1 MPKVQMT
8 TLGYIETRESYLML
22 HRVKKEQDVNEGKWI
37 GIGGKF
43 EYGESPEECMIRE
56 AKEETGLAVTS
67 MKFRGILTFICDKQD
82 PEYICLYTIDGFSGQ
97 LKECDEGELLWVPK
111 DEIFGL
117 NLWEGDRIF
126 FDLLQKDV
134 PFFSLKLCY
143 EGDQLLEAVLNG
155 EKELVRTAKCD
166 IVRKTE

>member
-43 EYGESPEECMIRE
+43 EYVESPEECMIRE

-143 EGDQLLEAVLNG
+143 EGDQLLKAVLNG
-155 EKELVRTAKCD
+155 EKELVRKAK
-166 IVRKTE
+166 VLYS

>member
-43 EYGESPEECMIRE
+43 EYGESAEECMIRE

-143 EGDQLLEAVLNG
+143 EGDQLLKAVLNG
-155 EKELVRTAKCD
+155 EKELVRTAK
-166 IVRKTE
+166 V

>member
-22 HRVKKEQDVNEGKWI
+22 HRVKKKQDVNEGKWI

-155 EKELVRTAKCD
+155 EKELVRTAK
-166 IVRKTE
+166 V

>member
-155 EKELVRTAKCD
+155 EKELVRTAN
-166 IVRKTE
+166 V

>member
-117 NLWEGDRIF
+117 NLWKGDRIF

-155 EKELVRTAKCD
+155 EKELVRTAK
-166 IVRKTE
+166 V

>member
-22 HRVKKEQDVNEGKWI
+22 HRVKKEQDVNECKWI

-126 FDLLQKDV
+126 LDLLQKDV

-143 EGDQLLEAVLNG
+143 EGDQLLKAVLNG
-155 EKELVRTAKCD
+155 EKELVRTAK
-166 IVRKTE
+166 V

>member
-22 HRVKKEQDVNEGKWI
+22 HRGKKEQDVNEGKWI

-155 EKELVRTAKCD
+155 EKELVRTAK
-166 IVRKTE
+166 V

>member
-82 PEYICLYTIDGFSGQ
+82 PKYICLYTIDGFSGQ

-155 EKELVRTAKCD
+155 EKELVRTAK
-166 IVRKTE
+166 V

>member
-37 GIGGKF
+37 GIGGKS

-155 EKELVRTAKCD
+155 EKELVRTAK
-166 IVRKTE
+166 V

>member
-8 TLGYIETRESYLML
+8 TLGYIETRESYLIL

-155 EKELVRTAKCD
+155 EKELVRTAK
-166 IVRKTE
+166 V

>member
-1 MPKVQMT
+1 MINMPKVQMT

-155 EKELVRTAKCD
+155 EKELVRTAK
-166 IVRKTE
+166 V

>member
-1 MPKVQMT
+1 
-8 TLGYIETRESYLML
+8 ML
-22 HRVKKEQDVNEGKWI
+22 HRVKKEQDVNEGQSI

-143 EGDQLLEAVLNG
+143 EGDQLLKAVLNG
-155 EKELVRTAKCD
+155 EKELVRTAK
-166 IVRKTE
+166 V

>member
-8 TLGYIETRESYLML
+8 TLGYIETRESYPML

-155 EKELVRTAKCD
+155 EKELVRTAK
-166 IVRKTE
+166 V

>member
-56 AKEETGLAVTS
+56 AKEETGLAVPT

-155 EKELVRTAKCD
+155 EKELVRTAK
-166 IVRKTE
+166 V

>member
-82 PEYICLYTIDGFSGQ
+82 PEYICLYTIGGFSGQ

-155 EKELVRTAKCD
+155 EKELVRTAK
-166 IVRKTE
+166 V

>member
-97 LKECDEGELLWVPK
+97 LKDCDEGELLWVPK

-155 EKELVRTAKCD
+155 EKELVRTAK
-166 IVRKTE
+166 V

>member
-155 EKELVRTAKCD
+155 EKELVRTAK
-166 IVRKTE
+166 V

>member
-43 EYGESPEECMIRE
+43 EYGESPEDCMIRE

-155 EKELVRTAKCD
+155 EKELVRTAK
-166 IVRKTE
+166 V

>member
-22 HRVKKEQDVNEGKWI
+22 HRVKKEQDVNEGQWI

-155 EKELVRTAKCD
+155 EKELVRTAK
-166 IVRKTE
+166 V

>member
-56 AKEETGLAVTS
+56 VKEETGLAVTS

-155 EKELVRTAKCD
+155 EKELVRTAK
-166 IVRKTE
+166 V

>member
-8 TLGYIETRESYLML
+8 TLGYIEKEDAYLML

-43 EYGESPEECMIRE
+43 EYGESPEDCMKRE
-56 AKEETGLAVTS
+56 TEEETGLTVTS

-82 PEYICLYTIDGFSGQ
+82 PEYICLYTIDGFRGQ
-97 LKECDEGELLWVPK
+97 SRDCEEGVLKWVQK
-111 DEIFGL
+111 DEISRL

-126 FDLLQKDV
+126 FDLIQKDA
-134 PFFSLKLCY
+134 PFFSLKLRY
-143 EGDQLLEAVLNG
+143 EGDQLMEAVLNG
-155 EKELVRTAKCD
+155 EKDLVHIFGDVFR
-166 IVRKTE
+166 